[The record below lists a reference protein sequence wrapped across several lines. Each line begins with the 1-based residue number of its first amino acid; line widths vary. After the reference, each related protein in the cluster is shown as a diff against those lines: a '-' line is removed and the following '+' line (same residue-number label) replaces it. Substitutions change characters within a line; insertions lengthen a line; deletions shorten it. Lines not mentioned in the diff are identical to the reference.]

1 MLLMGFQQSQ
11 FLPVLPCSGVPILH
25 LELRVLLGRRMR
37 RDGLGSVAFTAGL
50 LHLKG
55 LFQPKMVQWFSG
67 CAMPREW
74 SGSPRH
80 SLSKAGAFS
89 HCWWELR
96 AAPGG
101 LWDWHPVGTGCI
113 TLTHQSC
120 HGAQQGDKCSAKHRG
135 AKTEDVEE
143 KRTFTFFTWRS
154 KINMGTFPRRR
165 ACCGVDVKLQLLPVR
180 YLQKH
185 VSLLC

>member
-1 MLLMGFQQSQ
+1 MG
-11 FLPVLPCSGVPILH
+11 LA
-25 LELRVLLGRRMR
+25 VLLSWLDSLILKVFSSLKWFCDSLAVPYPGS
-37 RDGLGSVAFTAGL
+37 GLAAPGTHFPKQELSHSVCGSSA
-50 LHLKG
+50 
-55 LFQPKMVQWFSG
+55 P
-67 CAMPREW
+67 P
-74 SGSPRH
+74 
-80 SLSKAGAFS
+80 
-89 HCWWELR
+89 R

-101 LWDWHPVGTGCI
+101 FWDWHPVRTAWI
-113 TLTHQSC
+113 TLREQSC
-120 HGAQQGDKCSAKHRG
+120 HGAQLGDKCSAKHRE

-185 VSLLC
+185 VTLPCCRLLGHPGLSCPKPAESLTLF